1 MGGGGRREIQE
12 GVDIYAYMA
21 DSLCCTAEMN
31 TTNTIKQLYTNKI
44 IFQLKKKKNNDLIMG
59 THGSH
64 FPSQPFLPP
73 LQPCPTPEPSWP
85 SGSLLSLGSEI
96 DLPIQLLHPIC

>member
-1 MGGGGRREIQE
+1 
-12 GVDIYAYMA
+12 
-21 DSLCCTAEMN
+21 
-31 TTNTIKQLYTNKI
+31 
-44 IFQLKKKKNNDLIMG
+44 MG